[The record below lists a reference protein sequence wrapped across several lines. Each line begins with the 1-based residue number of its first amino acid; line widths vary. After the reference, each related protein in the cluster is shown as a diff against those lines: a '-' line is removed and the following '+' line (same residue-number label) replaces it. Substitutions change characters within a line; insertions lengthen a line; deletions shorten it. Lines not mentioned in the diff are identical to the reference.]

1 MKLTNCKV
9 LFGGIELSSR
19 DIVSI
24 NASGG
29 KIEIVSKSV
38 GGNSAGGK
46 YICEKRYTANL
57 GDVEFVAD

>member
-1 MKLTNCKV
+1 MKLTNCKL

-29 KIEIVSKSV
+29 KIEIVSKCV
-38 GGNSAGGK
+38 GGNAADGK
-46 YICEKRYTANL
+46 YVCEKRYTANL